1 VHNATAAAAA
11 AGEAEVAHWLLRCAV
26 LQEKLA
32 GGLMAA
38 DGKLQALTA
47 RNQLVQGILVS
58 LPQQHADQ
66 RSSKHVHL
74 V

>member
-1 VHNATAAAAA
+1 
-11 AGEAEVAHWLLRCAV
+11 V

-58 LPQQHADQ
+58 LPQQQ
-66 RSSKHVHL
+66 QQGRGGGGKHVHL